1 MGACVPQ
8 MISMACGAV
17 VGCLVSVLVN
27 EAMLQISTN
36 AFFSVIFGFVL
47 LVMGCVIL
55 WRIHAQAKQMQ
66 RHEGGGGIRQSSSS
80 KHFVAC
86 FAVLVI
92 VSGLFCFV
100 LEKNWFTTVSY
111 KAKIPMYSL
120 LGVALWFALSFIT
133 VDLLNYFAGCCLPN
147 NTRPFVST
155 ASQICLVLLA
165 AILLGIY
172 FGVVFGTLDV
182 EDDVTTDY
190 TSLRRDAMWTVPVG
204 AIVGSLVSCVNY
216 VFLRPPSTPN
226 FDI

>member
-1 MGACVPQ
+1 MASGAL
-8 MISMACGAV
+8 
-17 VGCLVSVLVN
+17 VGGLVSVLVN
-27 EAMLQISTN
+27 EAVLQISTS
-36 AFFSVIFGFVL
+36 AFRIIFGCVL

-55 WRIHAQAKQMQ
+55 WRIRAQAKQMQ
-66 RHEGGGGIRQSSSS
+66 RYEGGVRQSSSS

-92 VSGLFCFV
+92 ISGIFCFL
-100 LEKNWFTTVSY
+100 LEKHWFSVLSY

-133 VDLLNYFAGCCLPN
+133 VDLLNYFAGCCLPT

-182 EDDVTTDY
+182 EDDATSDNS
-190 TSLRRDAMWTVPVG
+190 SLRRDALWTVPIGALVG
-204 AIVGSLVSCVNY
+204 ALVSCVNHVY
-216 VFLRPPSTPN
+216 LRPPSTPN